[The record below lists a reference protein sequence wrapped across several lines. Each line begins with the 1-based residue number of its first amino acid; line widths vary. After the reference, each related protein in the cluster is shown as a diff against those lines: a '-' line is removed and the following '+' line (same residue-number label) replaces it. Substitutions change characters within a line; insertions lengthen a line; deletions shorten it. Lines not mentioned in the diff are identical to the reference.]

1 MVEKQKYA
9 ELALI
14 LKGKGKGRTLL
25 GLSKSKV

>member
-14 LKGKGKGRTLL
+14 LKGKGRTLL